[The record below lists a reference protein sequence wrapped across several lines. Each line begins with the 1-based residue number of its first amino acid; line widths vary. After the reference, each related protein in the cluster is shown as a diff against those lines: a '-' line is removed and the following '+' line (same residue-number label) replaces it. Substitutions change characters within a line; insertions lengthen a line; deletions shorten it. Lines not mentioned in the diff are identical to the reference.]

1 MIVVISHEADV
12 HARRVIER
20 LAGWGRPTFLFD
32 LADFPNAATL
42 SIDYRDPGAP
52 RAVVDHADRGIVDLT
67 AASAVWWRRP
77 QFVDLA
83 AVTDP
88 DARGFTYGEWHEA
101 LNGLNL
107 LLTCPWMNPPQ
118 QDEAASRKA
127 HQLTVA
133 HSLGLRVPDTLM
145 TSDPASARSF
155 VERHGLGRTIYKIFS
170 ATNQVWRETRLV
182 QAGDLASFEALRL
195 APVIFQEYVPAV
207 ADIRVTIV
215 GDEMFPMAIDSRG
228 TSYEIDFRVSL
239 AEARTSACELPSDI
253 VAALRLLMKRF
264 GIVYGGVDLRL
275 TPEGEYVFLEI
286 NPAGEFLFAE
296 HGTGLPITDAVA
308 GWLAGP
314 SP

>member
-12 HARRVIER
+12 HARRVLER
-20 LAGWGRPTFLFD
+20 LAGWGRSAFLFD
-32 LADFPNAATL
+32 LADFPNRATL
-42 SIDYRDPGAP
+42 SIDYTDPAAP
-52 RAVVDHADRGIVDLT
+52 CARVHHHEHGVVDLT

-83 AVTDP
+83 AVTDS
-88 DARGFTYGEWHEA
+88 DARGFTFGEWHEA

-118 QDEAASRKA
+118 QDEVASRKA
-127 HQLTVA
+127 YQLTVA

-145 TSDPASARSF
+145 TSDPDAARGF
-155 VERHGLGRTIYKIFS
+155 VERHGLDRTIYKIFS
-170 ATNQVWRETRLV
+170 ATHQVWRETRLV
-182 QAGDLASFEALRL
+182 RADDLASFDALRL
-195 APVIFQEYVPAV
+195 APVIFQEYVPAI

-228 TSYEIDFRVSL
+228 TSYEVDFRVSL
-239 AEARTSACELPSDI
+239 AESRTSACTLPDD
-253 VAALRLLMKRF
+253 VVNALRLLMKRF

-296 HGTGLPITDAVA
+296 AGTGLPITDAVA